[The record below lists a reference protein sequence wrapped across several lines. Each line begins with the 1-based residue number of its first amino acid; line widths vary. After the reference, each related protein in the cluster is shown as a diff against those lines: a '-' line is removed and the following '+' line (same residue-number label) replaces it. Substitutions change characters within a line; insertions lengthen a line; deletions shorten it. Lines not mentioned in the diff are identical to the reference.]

1 MESNVIRPW
10 KKIQSEQIADC
21 RVFTVHKKL
30 SQRTSANSER
40 THDFYVFDSGD
51 WVNIIP
57 VTANGEV
64 ILIEQFRHGTEGFT
78 LEIPG
83 GSVDREDPSPQ
94 YAAERELLEETGYMA
109 HRWVPLGQSHPNPAI
124 QGNLCHTFL
133 ALDVRQ
139 IEVPEFSGT
148 EEIAIRLVPLSEIP
162 DLIRQGTITHALVM
176 VAFYWL
182 QLSEDILNREFNL
195 IGFRPGLN

>member
-1 MESNVIRPW
+1 MNIT
-10 KKIQSEQIADC
+10 SEQIADC

-30 SQRTSANSER
+30 SRRETAGKDR

-57 VTANGEV
+57 VTENREV
-64 ILIEQFRHGTEGFT
+64 LMIEQYRHGTENFT

-83 GSVDREDPSPQ
+83 GTVDSDDPSPV
-94 YAAERELLEETGYMA
+94 YAAERELLEETGYIA
-109 HRWVPLGQSHPNPAI
+109 QKWIPLGQSHPNPAI

-133 ALDVRQ
+133 ALNVRQ
-139 IEVPEFSGT
+139 IEIPEFAGT
-148 EEIAIRLVPLSEIP
+148 EDIAVRLLPLDDVP
-162 DLIRQGTITHALVM
+162 DLIRSGTITHALVM

-182 QLSEDILNREFNL
+182 SLNEDVIRL
-195 IGFRPGLN
+195 

>member
-1 MESNVIRPW
+1 MNIT
-10 KKIQSEQIADC
+10 SEQIADC

-30 SQRTSANSER
+30 SRRENAGAER

-57 VTANGEV
+57 LTENREV
-64 ILIEQFRHGTEGFT
+64 LMIEQYRHGTEGFT

-83 GSVDREDPSPQ
+83 GSVDLDDPSPV
-94 YAAERELLEETGYMA
+94 YAAERELLEETGYIA
-109 HRWVPLGQSHPNPAI
+109 QKWIPLGQSHPNPAI

-133 ALDVRQ
+133 ALNVRQ
-139 IEVPEFSGT
+139 IEIPEFAGT
-148 EEIAIRLVPLSEIP
+148 EDIAVRLLPLDDVP
-162 DLIRQGTITHALVM
+162 DLIRSGVITHALVM

-182 QLSEDILNREFNL
+182 SLNEDVIRL
-195 IGFRPGLN
+195 

>member
-1 MESNVIRPW
+1 MDSRVIKPW
-10 KKIQSEQIADC
+10 MNIASEQIADC

-30 SQRTSANSER
+30 SRRETGTTDR

-51 WVNIIP
+51 WVNVIP
-57 VTANGEV
+57 LTENREV
-64 ILIEQFRHGTEGFT
+64 LMIEQYRHGTEGFT

-83 GSVDREDPSPQ
+83 GSVDPEDPSPV
-94 YAAERELLEETGYMA
+94 YAAERELLEETGYIA
-109 HRWVPLGQSHPNPAI
+109 QKWIPLGQSHPNPAI

-133 ALDVRQ
+133 ALNVRQ
-139 IEVPEFSGT
+139 IEIPEFAGT
-148 EEIAIRLVPLSEIP
+148 EDIAVRLLPLDDVP

-182 QLSEDILNREFNL
+182 SLNEDIIRRL
-195 IGFRPGLN
+195 

>member
-1 MESNVIRPW
+1 MDSRVIKPW
-10 KKIQSEQIADC
+10 MNITSEQIADC

-30 SQRTSANSER
+30 SRRETAGSTDR

-57 VTANGEV
+57 LTENREV
-64 ILIEQFRHGTEGFT
+64 LMIEQYRHGTEGFT

-83 GSVDREDPSPQ
+83 GSVDPEDPSPVF
-94 YAAERELLEETGYMA
+94 AAERELLEETGYTA
-109 HRWVPLGQSHPNPAI
+109 QKWIPLGQSHPNPAI

-133 ALDVRQ
+133 ALNVRQ
-139 IEVPEFSGT
+139 IEIPEFAGT
-148 EEIAIRLVPLSEIP
+148 EDIAVRLLPLDDVP
-162 DLIRQGTITHALVM
+162 DLIRSGTITHALVM

-182 QLSEDILNREFNL
+182 SLNEDVLRL
-195 IGFRPGLN
+195 